1 MQEIGRPMTVPTKR
15 QNLQMGCQHEQA
27 VNTMIAIAMLLFPG
41 VIVTRQPRNTDSNG
55 IQTAGPACFNSPL
68 PPDTQFE
75 AIYQILGTSMDK
87 MIHHLGKHALWKN
100 SQLHIGK
107 IETHQ
112 IA

>member
-1 MQEIGRPMTVPTKR
+1 
-15 QNLQMGCQHEQA
+15 
-27 VNTMIAIAMLLFPG
+27 MISKPPGLLAS
-41 VIVTRQPRNTDSNG
+41 IVH
-55 IQTAGPACFNSPL
+55 